1 MVLREWSCR
10 MGGDPFAVLK
20 PLKTLQG
27 NLEFLRRMGGDP
39 FAVLKLEKPIL
50 VLEDAGCRM
59 GGDPFAVLK
68 RISLMVLSIPLKAA
82 WGETLL
88 RY

>member
-1 MVLREWSCR
+1 MGGDPFAVLKPTIVTLFCFKSSCR

-20 PLKTLQG
+20 PVRMLQYT
-27 NLEFLRRMGGDP
+27 RD
-39 FAVLKLEKPIL
+39 IL
-50 VLEDAGCRM
+50 CRM

-68 RISLMVLSIPLKAA
+68 PRDLDEDVVRGKDAA